1 MPSPIIESTEIVNA
15 ERKGF
20 SLHGIRVA
28 YRIIQNDKRLSAC
41 DKLVLLTFATYVD
54 QDFIA
59 WPSWRTVCHEVNI
72 GPSTLKKS
80 LERLKAFS
88 HLKPIGKRGLC
99 IAYEFVKPLAN
110 HCPEEST
117 VQREALSREK
127 RGTVQREAEVLSREK
142 RINNISI
149 SDQSKPSAQVDE
161 FPSVQVSKCPR

>member
-28 YRIIQNDKRLSAC
+28 YTIIQNDKRLSAC

-99 IAYEFVKPLAN
+99 IAYELVKPLAN

-117 VQREALSREK
+117 VHQREA
-127 RGTVQREAEVLSREK
+127 LSREK

-161 FPSVQVSKCPR
+161 FPSVQVSKMTLLRKT